1 MKKIITIIS
10 ALVIAAS
17 MTACAAENGANETAE
32 TTVATTTA
40 AETEAATEA
49 ATEATEAE
57 TTTVS
62 EAEAAEEGVP
72 KAEDNTVESIDDV
85 FANRADGLWAID
97 LANKASQWSANV
109 KVNVSYEIGGIVSDM
124 EIETLGDKFVSK
136 VEVADMLSS
145 TQIYDGTN
153 YYMIDG
159 MKKTYCINPNGS
171 EGVDNYMLAVDEMD
185 SFTDAGIEEIDGTKY
200 IYEEYD
206 RMGEI
211 TRYYFD
217 EFGNLAHYS
226 VNMYGEVTY
235 MTMTVEFA
243 DEADDTV
250 FAPPADCTEFSYD
263 DYINQ
268 YME

>member
-1 MKKIITIIS
+1 MKKIIAIIS

-17 MTACAAENGANETAE
+17 MTACAAEKSTNETAE
-32 TTVATTTA
+32 TTAATTTT
-40 AETEAATEA
+40 AETEA
-49 ATEATEAE
+49 ATEAE

-62 EAEAAEEGVP
+62 EAEATTEAAP
-72 KAEDNTVESIDDV
+72 KAEDDTVESIDDV

-109 KVNVSYEIGGIVSDM
+109 KVKASYEIGGIVSDI
-124 EIETLGDKFVSK
+124 EIETLGDKFISK
-136 VEVADMLSS
+136 VEVVDMMSS
-145 TQIYDGTN
+145 TQIFDGTN

-159 MKKTYCINPNGS
+159 VKKTYCINPNGS
-171 EGVDNYMLAVDEMD
+171 EGVDNYMLAVDETD
-185 SFTDAGIEEIDGTKY
+185 SFTDAGIEEIGGTKY

-243 DEADDTV
+243 DEADETV
-250 FAPPADCTEFSYD
+250 FAPPADCTEVPF
-263 DYINQ
+263 IIF
-268 YME
+268 

>member
-1 MKKIITIIS
+1 MKKIIAIIS

-17 MTACAAENGANETAE
+17 MTACTAENGTNETAE
-32 TTVATTTA
+32 TTAATTA
-40 AETEAATEA
+40 AAETEA

-62 EAEAAEEGVP
+62 EAEATTEAAP
-72 KAEDNTVESIDDV
+72 KAEDDTVESIDDV

-109 KVNVSYEIGGIVSDM
+109 KVKASYEIGGIVSDI
-124 EIETLGDKFVSK
+124 EIETLGDKFISK
-136 VEVADMLSS
+136 VEVVDMMSS
-145 TQIYDGTN
+145 TQIFDGTN

-159 MKKTYCINPNGS
+159 VKKTYCINPNGS
-171 EGVDNYMLAVDEMD
+171 EGVDNYMLAVDETD
-185 SFTDAGIEEIDGTKY
+185 SFTDAGIEEIGGTKY

-206 RMGEI
+206 RMGAI

-226 VNMYGEVTY
+226 VNMYDEVTY

-243 DEADDTV
+243 DEADETV
-250 FAPPADCTEFSYD
+250 FAPPADCTEISYD

>member
-1 MKKIITIIS
+1 MKKIIAIIS

-17 MTACAAENGANETAE
+17 MTACTAENGTNETAE
-32 TTVATTTA
+32 TTAATTTT

-49 ATEATEAE
+49 AEAE

-62 EAEAAEEGVP
+62 EAEAIEEAAP
-72 KAEDNTVESIDDV
+72 KAEDDTVENIDDV

-109 KVNVSYEIGGIVSDM
+109 KVKASYEIGGIVSDI
-124 EIETLGDKFVSK
+124 EIETLGDKFISK
-136 VEVADMLSS
+136 VEVVDMMSS
-145 TQIYDGTN
+145 TQIFDGTN

-159 MKKTYCINPNGS
+159 VKKTYCINPNGS
-171 EGVDNYMLAVDEMD
+171 EGVDNYMLAVDETD
-185 SFTDAGIEEIDGTKY
+185 SFTDAGIEEIGGTKY

-243 DEADDTV
+243 DEADETV
-250 FAPPADCTEFSYD
+250 FVPPADCTELSYD

>member
-1 MKKIITIIS
+1 MKKIIAIIS

-17 MTACAAENGANETAE
+17 MTACAAEKSTNETAE
-32 TTVATTTA
+32 TTAATTTA
-40 AETEAATEA
+40 AEATEVETTTASEAAE
-49 ATEATEAE
+49 TEAE
-57 TTTVS
+57 T
-62 EAEAAEEGVP
+62 EAEISAENI
-72 KAEDNTVESIDDV
+72 EDVLAS
-85 FANRADGLWAID
+85 RADGMWAID

-109 KVNVSYEIGGIVSDM
+109 KVNVSYEMGGIVTDT
-124 EIETLGDKFVSK
+124 EIETLGNKFVSK
-136 VEVADMLSS
+136 VDVADMLSS

-185 SFTDAGIEEIDGTKY
+185 SFTDAGIEEINGTKY

-226 VNMYGEVTY
+226 VNMYGEITY

-243 DEADDTV
+243 DEADESI
-250 FAPPADCTEFSYD
+250 FAPPADCTELSYD

>member
-1 MKKIITIIS
+1 MKKIIAIIS

-17 MTACAAENGANETAE
+17 MTACAAEKSTNETAE
-32 TTVATTTA
+32 TTAATTTT
-40 AETEAATEA
+40 AETEA
-49 ATEATEAE
+49 ATEAE

-62 EAEAAEEGVP
+62 EAEATTEAAP
-72 KAEDNTVESIDDV
+72 KAEDDTVESIDDV

-109 KVNVSYEIGGIVSDM
+109 KVKASYEIGGIVSDI
-124 EIETLGDKFVSK
+124 EIETLGDKFISK
-136 VEVADMLSS
+136 VEVVDMMSS
-145 TQIYDGTN
+145 TQIFDGTN

-159 MKKTYCINPNGS
+159 VKKTYCINPNGS
-171 EGVDNYMLAVDEMD
+171 EGVDNYMLAVDETD
-185 SFTDAGIEEIDGTKY
+185 SFTDAGIEEIGGTKY

-243 DEADDTV
+243 DEADETV
-250 FAPPADCTEFSYD
+250 FAPPADCTELSYD

>member
-1 MKKIITIIS
+1 MKKIIAIIS

-17 MTACAAENGANETAE
+17 MTACTAENGTNETAE
-32 TTVATTTA
+32 TTAATITTA
-40 AETEAATEA
+40 ETKA

-62 EAEAAEEGVP
+62 EAEATTEAAP
-72 KAEDNTVESIDDV
+72 KAEDDTVESIDDV

-109 KVNVSYEIGGIVSDM
+109 KVKASYEIGGIVSDI
-124 EIETLGDKFVSK
+124 EIETLGDKFISK
-136 VEVADMLSS
+136 VEVVDMMSS
-145 TQIYDGTN
+145 TQIFDGTN

-159 MKKTYCINPNGS
+159 VKKTYCINPNGS
-171 EGVDNYMLAVDEMD
+171 EGVDNYMLAVDETD
-185 SFTDAGIEEIDGTKY
+185 SFTDAGIEEIGGTKY

-243 DEADDTV
+243 DEADETV
-250 FAPPADCTEFSYD
+250 FAPPADCTELSYD

>member
-1 MKKIITIIS
+1 MKKFIAIIS
-10 ALVIAAS
+10 ALVISAS
-17 MTACAAENGANETAE
+17 MTACAAENGTNETVE
-32 TTVATTTA
+32 TTAATTTTA
-40 AETEAATEA
+40 AETE

-57 TTTVS
+57 TTTAP
-62 EAEAAEEGVP
+62 ETEAATEGAP
-72 KAEDNTVESIDDV
+72 KAEDDTVESIDEV

-109 KVNVSYEIGGIVSDM
+109 KVNVSYEMGGIVTDT

-136 VEVADMLSS
+136 VDVADMLSS

-171 EGVDNYMLAVDEMD
+171 EGVDNYMLAVDETD
-185 SFTDAGIEEIDGTKY
+185 SFTDAGIEEISGTKY

-243 DEADDTV
+243 DEADETV
-250 FAPPADCTEFSYD
+250 FAPPADCTELSYD

>member
-1 MKKIITIIS
+1 MKKIIAIIS

-17 MTACAAENGANETAE
+17 ISACTAENSTNETAE
-32 TTVATTTA
+32 TTAATTAA

-49 ATEATEAE
+49 AVAE

-62 EAEAAEEGVP
+62 EAEATTEAAP
-72 KAEDNTVESIDDV
+72 KAEDDTVESIDDV

-109 KVNVSYEIGGIVSDM
+109 KVKASYEIGGIVSDI
-124 EIETLGDKFVSK
+124 EIETLGDKFISK
-136 VEVADMLSS
+136 VEVVDMMSS
-145 TQIYDGTN
+145 TQIFDGTN

-159 MKKTYCINPNGS
+159 VKKTYCINPNGS
-171 EGVDNYMLAVDEMD
+171 EGVDNYMLAVDETD
-185 SFTDAGIEEIDGTKY
+185 SFTDAGIEEIGGTKY

-243 DEADDTV
+243 DEADETV
-250 FAPPADCTEFSYD
+250 FAPPADCTEISYD

>member
-1 MKKIITIIS
+1 MKKIIAIIS

-32 TTVATTTA
+32 TTAATTTA
-40 AETEAATEA
+40 TETEVATEADTEAAEAETTASKATETEAETEA
-49 ATEATEAE
+49 E
-57 TTTVS
+57 TSV
-62 EAEAAEEGVP
+62 ENI
-72 KAEDNTVESIDDV
+72 EDILAS
-85 FANRADGLWAID
+85 RADGLWAID

-109 KVNVSYEIGGIVSDM
+109 KVNVSYEMGGVVSDM

-136 VEVADMLSS
+136 VEVADMMSS
-145 TQIYDGTN
+145 AHIFDGTN
-153 YYMIDG
+153 YYMVDG

-171 EGVDNYMLAVDEMD
+171 EGVDNYMLAVDETD
-185 SFTDAGIEEIDGTKY
+185 SFTEAGIEEIDGTKY

-206 RMGEI
+206 RMGEL

-217 EFGNLAHYS
+217 ELGNVTHYS

-243 DEADDTV
+243 DEADESV
-250 FAPPADCTEFSYD
+250 FAPPADCTELSYD

>member
-1 MKKIITIIS
+1 MKKFIAIIS

-17 MTACAAENGANETAE
+17 MTACAANTGANETSE
-32 TTVATTTA
+32 TTIATTTA
-40 AETEAATEA
+40 AETEATTEA
-49 ATEATEAE
+49 AAETTETE

-62 EAEAAEEGVP
+62 ETEVAEEGAP
-72 KAEDNTVESIDDV
+72 KAEDDTVESIDEV

-97 LANKASQWSANV
+97 LANKASQWGDNV
-109 KVNVSYEIGGIVSDM
+109 KINVSYEMGGIVSDI

-136 VEVADMLSS
+136 VDVADMLSS
-145 TQIYDGTN
+145 TQIYDGVN
-153 YYMIDG
+153 YYMVDG

-185 SFTDAGIEEIDGTKY
+185 SFTDAGIEEINGKKY

-206 RMGEI
+206 RMGEL

-243 DEADDTV
+243 DAADETV
-250 FAPPADCTEFSYD
+250 FTPPADCTELSYD

>member
-1 MKKIITIIS
+1 MKKFIAIIS

-17 MTACAAENGANETAE
+17 MTACAADNDANETAE
-32 TTVATTTA
+32 TTAATTTA

-49 ATEATEAE
+49 TETETTSAAEAEATETEAE
-57 TTTVS
+57 T
-62 EAEAAEEGVP
+62 EAETSTENI
-72 KAEDNTVESIDDV
+72 EDVLAS
-85 FANRADGLWAID
+85 RADGLWAID

-109 KVNVSYEIGGIVSDM
+109 KVNVSYEMGGVVSNM
-124 EIETLGDKFVSK
+124 EIETLGDKFISK
-136 VEVADMLSS
+136 VEVVDMMSS
-145 TQIYDGTN
+145 TQIFDGTN

-159 MKKTYCINPNGS
+159 VKKTYCINPNGS
-171 EGVDNYMLAVDEMD
+171 EGVDNYMLAVDETD
-185 SFTDAGIEEIDGTKY
+185 SFTDAGIEEIGGTKY

-243 DEADDTV
+243 DEADETV
-250 FAPPADCTEFSYD
+250 FAPPADCTELSYD

>member
-1 MKKIITIIS
+1 MKKFIAIIS

-17 MTACAAENGANETAE
+17 MTACTAENGTNETAE
-32 TTVATTTA
+32 TTAATTTT
-40 AETEAATEA
+40 AETEA

-62 EAEAAEEGVP
+62 EAEAIEEAAP
-72 KAEDNTVESIDDV
+72 KAEDDTVESIDDV

-109 KVNVSYEIGGIVSDM
+109 KVKASYEIGGIVSDI
-124 EIETLGDKFVSK
+124 EIETLGDKFISK
-136 VEVADMLSS
+136 VEVVDMMSS
-145 TQIYDGTN
+145 TQIFDGTN

-159 MKKTYCINPNGS
+159 VKKTYCINPNGS
-171 EGVDNYMLAVDEMD
+171 EGVDNYMLAVDETD
-185 SFTDAGIEEIDGTKY
+185 SFTDAGIEEIGGTKY

-243 DEADDTV
+243 DEADETV
-250 FAPPADCTEFSYD
+250 FAPPADCTELSYD